1 MFKKINLQFA
11 LSYLGLFPFLIIFL
25 DNFFFKIL
33 EFNIVKDFLIFYSI
47 IIFVFIGA
55 INWNLKTNIPLIIV
69 FFGFI
74 PSFASVLIIIMFL
87 NSYEIINYL
96 IVLFIIQ
103 LISDG
108 YIYRKKNNKFVFYKL
123 RIPLTLIIIFS
134 LIFIQL

>member
-1 MFKKINLQFA
+1 MFKKINLQFVF
-11 LSYLGLFPFLIIFL
+11 SYLGLLPFLIILL

-33 EFNIVKDFLIFYSI
+33 NANIVKDFLIFYSI

-55 INWNLKTNIPLIIV
+55 INWNLKKNISFIIV
-69 FFGFI
+69 LIGFM
-74 PSFASVLIIIMFL
+74 PSFSSVLIIIMFL

-108 YIYRKKNNKFVFYKL
+108 YIYRKKNNRFVFYKI

>member
-1 MFKKINLQFA
+1 MFKKINLQFVF
-11 LSYLGLFPFLIIFL
+11 SYLGLLPFLIILL

-33 EFNIVKDFLIFYSI
+33 NANIVKDFLIFYSI

-55 INWNLKTNIPLIIV
+55 INWNLKKNISFIIV
-69 FFGFI
+69 LIGFM
-74 PSFASVLIIIMFL
+74 PSFSSVLIIIMFL

>member
-1 MFKKINLQFA
+1 MFKKINLQFV
-11 LSYLGLFPFLIIFL
+11 LSYLGLLPFLIILL

-33 EFNIVKDFLIFYSI
+33 NTNIVKDFLIFYSI

-55 INWNLKTNIPLIIV
+55 INWNLKKNISFIVVLI
-69 FFGFI
+69 GFM
-74 PSFASVLIIIMFL
+74 PSFSSVLIIIMFL

>member
-1 MFKKINLQFA
+1 MFKKINLQFVF
-11 LSYLGLFPFLIIFL
+11 SYLGLLPFLIILL

-33 EFNIVKDFLIFYSI
+33 NANIVKDFLIFYSI

-55 INWNLKTNIPLIIV
+55 INWNLKKNISFIIV
-69 FFGFI
+69 LIGFM
-74 PSFASVLIIIMFL
+74 PSFSSVLFIIMFL

-123 RIPLTLIIIFS
+123 RISLTLIIIFS

>member
-1 MFKKINLQFA
+1 MFKKINLQFVF
-11 LSYLGLFPFLIIFL
+11 SYLGLLPFLIILL

-33 EFNIVKDFLIFYSI
+33 NANIVKDFLIFYSI

-55 INWNLKTNIPLIIV
+55 INWNLKKNISFIIV
-69 FFGFI
+69 LIGFM
-74 PSFASVLIIIMFL
+74 PSLSSVLIIIMFL
-87 NSYEIINYL
+87 NSYETINYL

-103 LISDG
+103 LITDG
-108 YIYRKKNNKFVFYKL
+108 YIYRKRNNRFVFYKL

>member
-1 MFKKINLQFA
+1 MFKKINFQFV
-11 LSYLGLFPFLIIFL
+11 LSYLGLFPFLVILL
-25 DNFFFKIL
+25 DYFFFKIL
-33 EFNIVKDFLIFYSI
+33 ETNIVKDFLIFYSI

-55 INWNLKTNIPLIIV
+55 INWNLKKNISFIVVLI
-69 FFGFI
+69 GFM
-74 PSFASVLIIIMFL
+74 PSFSSVLIIIMFL

-108 YIYRKKNNKFVFYKL
+108 YIYRKKNNRFVFYKI

>member
-1 MFKKINLQFA
+1 MF
-11 LSYLGLFPFLIIFL
+11 SYLGLLPFLIILL

-33 EFNIVKDFLIFYSI
+33 NANIVKDFFIFYSI

-55 INWNLKTNIPLIIV
+55 INWNLKKNISFIIV
-69 FFGFI
+69 LIGI
-74 PSFASVLIIIMFL
+74 MPSFSSVLIIIMFL

-103 LISDG
+103 LKRYY
-108 YIYRKKNNKFVFYKL
+108 YIYRKKNNRFVFYKI

>member
-1 MFKKINLQFA
+1 MFKKINLQFVF
-11 LSYLGLFPFLIIFL
+11 SYLGLLPFLIILL

-33 EFNIVKDFLIFYSI
+33 NTNIVKDFLIFYSI

-55 INWNLKTNIPLIIV
+55 INWNLKKNISFIVVLI
-69 FFGFI
+69 GFM
-74 PSFASVLIIIMFL
+74 PSFSSVLIIIMFL

-108 YIYRKKNNKFVFYKL
+108 YIYRKKNNRFVFYKL

>member
-1 MFKKINLQFA
+1 MFKKINLQFVF
-11 LSYLGLFPFLIIFL
+11 SYLGLLPFLIILL

-33 EFNIVKDFLIFYSI
+33 NANIVKDFLIFYSI

-55 INWNLKTNIPLIIV
+55 INWNLKKNISFIIV
-69 FFGFI
+69 LIGFM
-74 PSFASVLIIIMFL
+74 PSFSSVLFIIMFL

-108 YIYRKKNNKFVFYKL
+108 YIYRKKNNRFVFYKL

>member
-1 MFKKINLQFA
+1 MFKKINLQFVF
-11 LSYLGLFPFLIIFL
+11 SYLGLLPFLIILL
-25 DNFFFKIL
+25 DNFFFRIL
-33 EFNIVKDFLIFYSI
+33 NTNIVKDFLIFYSI

-55 INWNLKTNIPLIIV
+55 INWNLKKNISFIIV
-69 FFGFI
+69 LIGFM
-74 PSFASVLIIIMFL
+74 PSFSSVLIIIMFL

-108 YIYRKKNNKFVFYKL
+108 YIYRKKNNRFVFYKI

>member
-1 MFKKINLQFA
+1 MFKKINLQFV
-11 LSYLGLFPFLIIFL
+11 LSYIGLFPFLIILL

-33 EFNIVKDFLIFYSI
+33 NANIVKDFLIFYSI

-55 INWNLKTNIPLIIV
+55 VNWNLKQNISLIII
-69 FFGFI
+69 FIGFM
-74 PSFASVLIIIMFL
+74 PSLSSVLIIIMFL

-108 YIYRKKNNKFVFYKL
+108 YIYRKKNNRFVFYKL

>member
-1 MFKKINLQFA
+1 MFKKINLQFVF
-11 LSYLGLFPFLIIFL
+11 SYLGLLPFLIILL

-33 EFNIVKDFLIFYSI
+33 NTNIVKDFLIFYSI

-55 INWNLKTNIPLIIV
+55 INWNLKKNISFIIV
-69 FFGFI
+69 LIGFM
-74 PSFASVLIIIMFL
+74 PSFSSVLIIIMFL

-108 YIYRKKNNKFVFYKL
+108 YIYRKKNNRFVFYKL